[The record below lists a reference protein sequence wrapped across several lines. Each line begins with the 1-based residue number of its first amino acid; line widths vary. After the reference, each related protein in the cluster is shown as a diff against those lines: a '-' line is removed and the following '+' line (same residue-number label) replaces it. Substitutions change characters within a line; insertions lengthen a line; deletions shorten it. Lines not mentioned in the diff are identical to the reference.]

1 MAKAAAKQT
10 EVKDEDKVLEI
21 IEKTLEDNKA
31 EDVVVIDLKGKTSI
45 ANQMVVASGTSQRH
59 VAALA
64 EKVQENLKAA
74 GFPSTSEGE
83 EKADWVLIDAFDV
96 IVHIFKPEVRA
107 FYSLEKMW
115 SALKPRSGE

>member
-64 EKVQENLKAA
+64 E
-74 GFPSTSEGE
+74 
-83 EKADWVLIDAFDV
+83 
-96 IVHIFKPEVRA
+96 
-107 FYSLEKMW
+107 
-115 SALKPRSGE
+115 